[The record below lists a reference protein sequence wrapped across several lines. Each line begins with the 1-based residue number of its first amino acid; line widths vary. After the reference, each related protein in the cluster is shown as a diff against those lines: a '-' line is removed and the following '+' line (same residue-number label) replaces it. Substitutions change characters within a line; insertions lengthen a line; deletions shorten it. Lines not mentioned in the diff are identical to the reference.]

1 MNQQMNSIPEILY
14 ESIYIKFLEFNI
26 YKLKYNVKDIIFKND
41 NFYKNKKI
49 NIIIENYIKDIFE
62 NSDIEEY
69 NKYFKSIIL
78 KKNINFI
85 NIYEKILIEELYK
98 IVCIEEERYVVF
110 DKIKAWIEIYDKL
123 IVEKKYLN
131 KIYIIK
137 QRIIYNSIKYNDNI
151 MFEKCIE
158 SFKDLNIKDYV
169 NLTVI
174 KQNTIML
181 NIYFD
186 KVLNNITNNNI
197 NDNSKL
203 EEFVNILEFAKR
215 VNKKCILKWGY
226 NKTKEEY
233 KIRKFLQ
240 NKNKVYRISCY
251 NEFIKLI

>member
-1 MNQQMNSIPEILY
+1 MNSIPDILY

-26 YKLKYNVKDIIFKND
+26 YKLEYNVKDIIFKND
-41 NFYKNKKI
+41 KFYKNKKI
-49 NIIIENYIKDIFE
+49 NIFIENYIKDIIQ
-62 NSDIEEY
+62 NNNIEEY
-69 NKYFKSIIL
+69 NKYFKNIIF
-78 KKNINFI
+78 KKNRNFI

-98 IVCIEEERYVVF
+98 IVCIEEERYEIF
-110 DKIKAWIEIYDKL
+110 DKIKEWIELYDKL
-123 IVEKKYLN
+123 VVENNYIN

-137 QRIIYNSIKYNDNI
+137 QRIIYNSIKYNDTI

-186 KVLNNITNNNI
+186 KVLNENI

-215 VNKKCILKWGY
+215 VNKNCILKWGY
-226 NKTKEEY
+226 KKTKEEY
-233 KIRKFLQ
+233 KIRKFFQ
-240 NKNKVYRISCY
+240 NKNKVHRITCY

>member
-1 MNQQMNSIPEILY
+1 MNSIPEILY
-14 ESIYIKFLEFNI
+14 ENIYIKFLEFNM
-26 YKLKYNVKDIIFKND
+26 YKLKYNVKDIIFKN
-41 NFYKNKKI
+41 NKFYKNKQI
-49 NIIIENYIKDIFE
+49 NIFIENYIKDIIK
-62 NSDIEEY
+62 NNNIEEY
-69 NKYFKSIIL
+69 NKYFKRIIL
-78 KKNINFI
+78 KRNKNFI

-98 IVCIEEERYVVF
+98 IVYIDEERYEIF
-110 DKIKAWIEIYDKL
+110 DKIKIWIELYNELVI
-123 IVEKKYLN
+123 ENNYLD

-137 QRIIYNSIKYNDNI
+137 QRIIYNSIKYNDCE
-151 MFEKCIE
+151 MFKKCVE
-158 SFKDLNIKDYV
+158 SFKDVNIKDYV

-186 KVLNNITNNNI
+186 KVLNDNNNNNNM
-197 NDNSKL
+197 NDDSKL

-215 VNKKCILKWGY
+215 VNKKYILKWGY

>member
-1 MNQQMNSIPEILY
+1 MNSIPDILY
-14 ESIYIKFLEFNI
+14 ESIYIKFLKFNI
-26 YKLKYNVKDIIFKND
+26 YKLEYNVKDIIFKND
-41 NFYKNKKI
+41 KFYKNKKI
-49 NIIIENYIKDIFE
+49 NIFIENYIKDIIK
-62 NSDIEEY
+62 NNNIEEY
-69 NKYFKSIIL
+69 NKYFKNIIL
-78 KKNINFI
+78 KKNRNFI

-98 IVCIEEERYVVF
+98 IVCIEEERYEIF
-110 DKIKAWIEIYDKL
+110 DKIKEWIELYDKL
-123 IVEKKYLN
+123 VVENNYVN

-137 QRIIYNSIKYNDNI
+137 QRIIYNSIKYNDTI
-151 MFEKCIE
+151 MFKKCIE

-186 KVLNNITNNNI
+186 KVLNENI

-215 VNKKCILKWGY
+215 VNKNCILKWGY
-226 NKTKEEY
+226 KKTKEEY
-233 KIRKFLQ
+233 KIRKFFQ
-240 NKNKVYRISCY
+240 NKNKVHRITCY

>member
-1 MNQQMNSIPEILY
+1 MNQQMNQQMNSIPDVLY

-26 YKLKYNVKDIIFKND
+26 YKLEYNVKDIIFKND
-41 NFYKNKKI
+41 KFYKNKKI
-49 NIIIENYIKDIFE
+49 NIFIENYIKDIIQNNNF
-62 NSDIEEY
+62 EEY
-69 NKYFKSIIL
+69 NKYFKNIIF

-98 IVCIEEERYVVF
+98 IVCIEEERYEIF
-110 DKIKAWIEIYDKL
+110 DKIKEWIKLYDKL
-123 IVEKKYLN
+123 VVENNYVN

-137 QRIIYNSIKYNDNI
+137 QRIIYNSIKYNDTI

-158 SFKDLNIKDYV
+158 SFKDLNIKDYM
-169 NLTVI
+169 NLTII

-186 KVLNNITNNNI
+186 KALNENS

-203 EEFVNILEFAKR
+203 EEFINILEFSKR
-215 VNKKCILKWGY
+215 VNKNCILKWGY
-226 NKTKEEY
+226 KKIKEEH
-233 KIRKFLQ
+233 KIRKFFQ
-240 NKNKVYRISCY
+240 NKNKVYRITCY

>member
-1 MNQQMNSIPEILY
+1 MNSIPDILY
-14 ESIYIKFLEFNI
+14 ESIYIKFLKFNI
-26 YKLKYNVKDIIFKND
+26 YKLEYNVKDIIFKND
-41 NFYKNKKI
+41 KFYKNKKI
-49 NIIIENYIKDIFE
+49 NIFIENYIKDIIK
-62 NSDIEEY
+62 NNNIEEY
-69 NKYFKSIIL
+69 NKYFKNIIL
-78 KKNINFI
+78 KKNRNFI

-98 IVCIEEERYVVF
+98 IVCIEEERYEIF
-110 DKIKAWIEIYDKL
+110 DKIKEWIELYDKL
-123 IVEKKYLN
+123 VVENNYVN

-137 QRIIYNSIKYNDNI
+137 QRIIYNSIKYNDTI
-151 MFEKCIE
+151 MFKKCIE

-186 KVLNNITNNNI
+186 KVLNENI

-215 VNKKCILKWGY
+215 VNKNCILKWGY
-226 NKTKEEY
+226 KKTKEEY
-233 KIRKFLQ
+233 KIRKFYQ
-240 NKNKVYRISCY
+240 NKNKVHRITCY